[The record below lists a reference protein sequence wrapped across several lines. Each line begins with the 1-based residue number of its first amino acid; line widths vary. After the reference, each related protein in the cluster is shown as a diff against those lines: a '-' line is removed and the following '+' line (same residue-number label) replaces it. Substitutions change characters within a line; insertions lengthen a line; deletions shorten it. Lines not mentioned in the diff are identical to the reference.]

1 MQKHQFEFTGSGR
14 EYFKIW
20 IVNLL
25 LTIVTLGIYSAWA
38 KVRRNQY
45 FYRNTYLAGASFD
58 YHASPTTIL
67 KGRIIALILFTAY
80 SQSIRISMTLYFVM
94 LGVVMLV
101 LPFLIQRSLR
111 FKLHN
116 SSYRGLRFRFAGD
129 VAGAY
134 KVFLLWPILTLFTL
148 YMLVPFTHQ
157 RMKKYQH
164 NNSLFGQT
172 PFSFNAPIADFYL
185 IYVISFICVMGLG
198 VLAGVGVALLGLGG
212 LMGASSL
219 GYAKMIAIIV
229 AVYAVLIVAGL
240 LIAPYFNSRIQN
252 LIWNKTQLGSYHF
265 NSGLK
270 ARKLLF
276 IYITNVLGVV
286 LTLGLYQPFASVRL
300 LKYRLENL
308 NLEVDGDLQTFV
320 ANQESDMNATG
331 EGAADIFDIDI
342 SL

>member
-1 MQKHQFEFTGSGR
+1 MLKHNFEFTGSGR

-58 YHASPTTIL
+58 YHASPVTIL
-67 KGRIIALILFTAY
+67 KGRIVALILFTAY
-80 SQSIRISMTLYFVM
+80 SQSIRISSTLYFVM

-116 SSYRGLRFRFAGD
+116 SSYRGLRFKFAGN
-129 VAGAY
+129 VTGAY

-164 NNSLFGQT
+164 NYSLFGQT
-172 PFSFNAPIADFYL
+172 PFSFHAPIADFYL
-185 IYVISFICVMGLG
+185 IYVIAFICVMGLG
-198 VLAGVGVALLGLGG
+198 ILAGVGVAVAGLGG
-212 LMGASSL
+212 VMSHGVDQ
-219 GYAKMIAIIV
+219 KKIIAIVV
-229 AVYAVLIVAGL
+229 AIYAVLIIAGL
-240 LIAPYFNSRIQN
+240 FIAPYFNSRIQN
-252 LIWNKTQLGSYHF
+252 LIWNKTQLGDYHF
-265 NSGLK
+265 NSNLHAK
-270 ARKLLF
+270 KLLF
-276 IYITNVLGVV
+276 IYMTNALGIV

-300 LKYRLENL
+300 LKYRLEHL
-308 NLEVDGDLQTFV
+308 SLEVDGDLQTFV
-320 ANQESDMNATG
+320 ASQDSDMDATG

>member
-1 MQKHQFEFTGSGR
+1 MQKKYFEFTGTGR

-25 LTIVTLGIYSAWA
+25 LTIVTLGIFSAWA

-45 FYRNTYLAGASFD
+45 FYRNTYLSGSSFD
-58 YHASPTTIL
+58 YHASPITIL
-67 KGRIIALILFTAY
+67 KGRLVALLLFTAY
-80 SQSIRISMTLYFVM
+80 SQSIKISFTLY
-94 LGVVMLV
+94 LV
-101 LPFLIQRSLR
+101 ALALLMAILPWLIQRSLR

-116 SSYRGLRFRFAGD
+116 SSYRGLRFRFAGS
-129 VAGAY
+129 VGGSY
-134 KVFLLWPILTLFTL
+134 KVFLLWPILTLLTL
-148 YMLVPFTHQ
+148 YMLVPFAHQ

-172 PFSFNAPIADFYL
+172 PFSFHAYAGDFYVIYL
-185 IYVISFICVMGLG
+185 ITF
-198 VLAGVGVALLGLGG
+198 ALMVVLGG
-212 LMGASSL
+212 LAGASIGGLSL
-219 GYAKMIAIIV
+219 NGITHFMDLKKIFIFIV
-229 AVYAVLIVAGL
+229 IVYGFLITFAL
-240 LIAPYFNSRIQN
+240 LIGPYFSSRIQN
-252 LIWNKTQLGSYHF
+252 LVWNKTKLGNYQF
-265 NSGLK
+265 NSHIQ

-276 IYITNVLGVV
+276 IFITNVLGIVF
-286 LTLGLYQPFASVRL
+286 TLGLYQPFASVRL

-308 NLEVDGDLQTFV
+308 NLQIDGDLQTFI

>member
-1 MQKHQFEFTGSGR
+1 MQKHSFEFTGCGR

-45 FYRNTYLAGASFD
+45 FYRNTYFAGASFD
-58 YHASPTTIL
+58 YHALPITIL
-67 KGRIIALILFTAY
+67 KGRIVALILFTAY
-80 SQSIRISMTLYFVM
+80 SQSIRISTTLYFMM

-101 LPFLIQRSLR
+101 LPFLIQRSLS

-116 SSYRGLRFRFAGD
+116 SSYRGLRFKFAGD

-134 KVFLLWPILTLFTL
+134 KVFLIWPILTLFTL

-172 PFSFNAPIADFYL
+172 PFSFHAPIADFYL
-185 IYVISFICVMGLG
+185 IYVIAFICITGLG
-198 VLAGVGVALLGLGG
+198 VLAGVSVAVLGLGG
-212 LMGASSL
+212 LMGASM
-219 GYAKMIAIIV
+219 GYEKMIAIV
-229 AVYAVLIVAGL
+229 VVVYAVLIIAGL
-240 LIAPYFNSRIQN
+240 FIAPYFNSRLQN
-252 LIWNKTQLGSYHF
+252 LIWNKTQLGEHHF
-265 NSGLK
+265 NSRLQAK
-270 ARKLLF
+270 KLLF
-276 IYITNVLGVV
+276 IYVTNVLGVV
-286 LTLGLYQPFASVRL
+286 FTLGLYQPFASVRL

-308 NLEVDGDLQTFV
+308 TLEVNGDLQTFV
-320 ANQESDMNATG
+320 ASQQADMGATG
-331 EGAADIFDIDI
+331 EGASDIFDIDI

>member
-1 MQKHQFEFTGSGR
+1 MQKNYFKFTGSGR

-45 FYRNTYLAGASFD
+45 FYRNTYLAGSSFD
-58 YHASPTTIL
+58 YHASPVAIL
-67 KGRIIALILFTAY
+67 KGRLVALVLFTAY
-80 SQSIRISMTLYFVM
+80 SQSIKISMTMYLIA
-94 LGVVMLV
+94 LAVVMAI
-101 LPFLIQRSLR
+101 LPWLIQRSLR

-116 SSYRGLRFRFAGD
+116 SSYRGLRFRFAGS
-129 VAGAY
+129 VGGAY

-148 YMLVPFTHQ
+148 YMLVPFAHQ

-172 PFSFNAPIADFYL
+172 PFSFNASAGDFYVIYL
-185 IYVISFICVMGLG
+185 ITFAFMVTLG
-198 VLAGVGVALLGLGG
+198 VLAGIGIAALGWGGMGG
-212 LMGASSL
+212 LNGDT
-219 GYAKMIAIIV
+219 KRI
-229 AVYAVLIVAGL
+229 LIFAAFIYGF
-240 LIAPYFNSRIQN
+240 LILFALFIGPYFSSRIQN
-252 LIWNKTQLGSYHF
+252 LVWNKTKLGNYQF
-265 NSGLK
+265 NSHIQ

-276 IYITNVLGVV
+276 IYITNILGIIF
-286 LTLGLYQPFASVRL
+286 TLGLYKPFASVRL
-300 LKYRLENL
+300 LKYRLESL
-308 NLEVDGDLQTFV
+308 NLQIEGDLQTFV
-320 ANQESDMNATG
+320 ANQESDINAAG

>member
-1 MQKHQFEFTGSGR
+1 MQKHNFEFTGSGR

-58 YHASPTTIL
+58 YHASPLTIL
-67 KGRIIALILFTAY
+67 KGRIVALILFTAY
-80 SQSIRISMTLYFVM
+80 SQSIRISTTLYFVM

-116 SSYRGLRFRFAGD
+116 SSYRGLRFKFAGD
-129 VAGAY
+129 IAGAF
-134 KVFLLWPILTLFTL
+134 KVFLLWPMLTLFSL
-148 YMLVPFTHQ
+148 YMLVPFAHQ

-172 PFSFNAPIADFYL
+172 PFYFNAPIADFYL
-185 IYVISFICVMGLG
+185 IYVIAFICVMGLG
-198 VLAGVGVALLGLGG
+198 VLAGVSVALLGLGS
-212 LMGASSL
+212 LMGASM
-219 GYAKMIAIIV
+219 GYEKMIAIVI
-229 AVYAVLIVAGL
+229 AVYAVLIIAGL
-240 LIAPYFNSRIQN
+240 FIAPYFNSRMQN
-252 LIWNKTQLGSYHF
+252 LIWNKTQLGQYHF
-265 NSGLK
+265 NSSLQ

-276 IYITNVLGVV
+276 IYITNALGIVF
-286 LTLGLYQPFASVRL
+286 TLGLYQPFASVRL

-308 NLEVDGDLQTFV
+308 SLEVDGDLQTFV
-320 ANQESDMNATG
+320 ASQELELGATG

>member
-1 MQKHQFEFTGSGR
+1 MQKHNFEFMGSGR

-25 LTIVTLGIYSAWA
+25 LTIVTLGIYGAWA

-45 FYRNTYLAGASFD
+45 FYRNTWLAGASFD
-58 YHASPTTIL
+58 YHASPTAIL
-67 KGRIIALILFTAY
+67 KGRILALVLFTAY

-134 KVFLLWPILTLFTL
+134 KVFLLWPILTLLTA

-157 RMKKYQH
+157 RIKKYQH
-164 NNSLFGQT
+164 SNSLFGQT
-172 PFSFNAPIADFYL
+172 PFSFHAPIADFYL
-185 IYVISFICVMGLG
+185 VYVIAFICVMGLG
-198 VLAGVGVALLGLGG
+198 VLAGVGVVVLGVDS
-212 LMGASSL
+212 LMSATI
-219 GYAKMIAIIV
+219 GYEKIIAILI
-229 AVYAVLIVAGL
+229 AVYAVLIIAGL
-240 LIAPYFNSRIQN
+240 FIAPYFNSRIQN
-252 LIWNKTQLGSYHF
+252 LIWNKTKLSEYHF
-265 NSGLK
+265 NSDLQ

-276 IYITNVLGVV
+276 IYITNVLGVM
-286 LTLGLYQPFASVRL
+286 LTLGLYKPFASVRL
-300 LKYRLENL
+300 LKYRLEHL
-308 NLEVDGDLQTFV
+308 SLDVEGDIQTFV
-320 ANQESDMNATG
+320 ASQEADMSATG